1 MGVGRRQ
8 REGGRP
14 RVVIAGAG
22 LGGVAA
28 ARRLARA
35 PVEVTVVDRENYQTF
50 SPLLYEVA
58 NCILDAEQ
66 VGHSVRALLRRCPN
80 AHFRL
85 DEVTGAD
92 WEAKELL
99 LGSGEPLRFDYLVLA
114 TGLPPSFHGVEG
126 AAEHAFPLK
135 TMEDALRLRHRTLLR
150 LEQAAGQPSLVGQ
163 GHLDFVLVGG
173 GPTGVELAGALAEV
187 YLHAFKRDYPEVAI
201 DRARIIVLEMS
212 DGLLPAFDPRL
223 RRYAQEFLQGHRV
236 EVRLRSRIERVT
248 PDSVVVAGGERLP
261 AGTIIWATGLGP
273 GQVSA
278 RLGLACGRD
287 GRVAVE
293 RDLRLPGR
301 DDTFV
306 IGDLAALPMRRGSL
320 HPQLAQFALQGGRH
334 AARQIERLLRGQRTR
349 PFRYLDKGM
358 VACIGRP
365 AGVVQAGPLRLTGR
379 LGFLTLSE
387 LHLLYLEGQRNRASV
402 AVNWLW
408 SGATRGRGSALL
420 IEPPADG
427 TREPAAVKQP
437 GDTAPPTLEQAAR
450 RAGHR
455 LPASP

>member
-1 MGVGRRQ
+1 MVGRRQ
-8 REGGRP
+8 PDRGGP

-85 DEVTGAD
+85 GEATGTD
-92 WEAKELL
+92 WESKELL
-99 LGSGEPLRFDYLVLA
+99 LASGERLRFDYLVLA
-114 TGLPPSFHGVEG
+114 TGLPPTFHGIDG
-126 AAEHAFPLK
+126 ASEYAFPLK

-150 LEQAAGQPSLVGQ
+150 LEQAAARPSLVGE
-163 GHLDFVLVGG
+163 GHLDIVLVGG

-187 YLHAFKRDYPEVAI
+187 YLHAFKRDYPEIDI
-201 DRARIIVLEMS
+201 DRARIVLLEMS
-212 DGLLPAFDPRL
+212 DGLLPAFHPRL
-223 RRYAQEFLQGHRV
+223 RQYAQDFLEAHRV

-248 PDSVVVAGGERLP
+248 PNSVIVADGEELR
-261 AGTIIWATGLGP
+261 AGTIIWAAGLGP

-278 RLGLACGRD
+278 RLGLPHGPD
-287 GRVAVE
+287 GRVPVK
-293 RDLRLPGR
+293 RDLRLQGR

-306 IGDLAALPMRRGSL
+306 IGDLASLPRRHGGL

-334 AARQIERLLRGQRTR
+334 AARQIQRLLQGQPTR

-358 VACIGRP
+358 VASIGRP

-408 SGATRGRGSALL
+408 SGATRGRGASLL

-427 TREPAAVKQP
+427 TREAAGVSNP
-437 GDTAPPTLEQAAR
+437 VALSHDW
-450 RAGHR
+450 
-455 LPASP
+455 

>member
-1 MGVGRRQ
+1 
-8 REGGRP
+8 
-14 RVVIAGAG
+14 VVIAGAG

-28 ARRLARA
+28 ARRLAGA
-35 PVEVTVVDRENYQTF
+35 DVEVTVLDRENYQTF

-99 LGSGEPLRFDYLVLA
+99 LGSGERLSFDYLVLA
-114 TGLPPSFHGVEG
+114 TGLPPTFRGVEG
-126 AAEHAFPLK
+126 ASEYAFPLK

-150 LEQAAGQPSLVGQ
+150 LEQAAARPSLVRE

-187 YLHAFKRDYPEVAI
+187 YLHAFKRDYPELDI
-201 DRARIIVLEMS
+201 DRARITLLEMS
-212 DGLLPAFDPRL
+212 DGLLPAFDRRL
-223 RRYAQEFLQGHRV
+223 RQYAQEFLETHRV

-248 PDSVVVAGGERLP
+248 PNSVIVAGGEELP

-273 GQVSA
+273 DELSG
-278 RLGLACGRD
+278 RLGLAHGPD
-287 GRVAVE
+287 GRLAVE

-306 IGDLAALPMRRGSL
+306 IGDLAALPMRRGGL

-334 AARQIERLLRGQRTR
+334 AARQIQRLMHRQPTR
-349 PFRYLDKGM
+349 PFHYLDKGM

-365 AGVVQAGPLRLTGR
+365 AGIVQAGPVRLTGR
-379 LGFLTLSE
+379 LGWYTLSE

-408 SGATRGRGSALL
+408 SYATRGRGAALL

-427 TREPAAVKQP
+427 TREATAV
-437 GDTAPPTLEQAAR
+437 E
-450 RAGHR
+450 HR
-455 LPASP
+455 LASARPTAKRVARPGSGRR

>member
-1 MGVGRRQ
+1 MAVSRRQ
-8 REGGRP
+8 SDRGWP
-14 RVVIAGAG
+14 RVVIVGAG

-66 VGHSVRALLRRCPN
+66 VGHPVRALLRRCPN

-85 DEVTGAD
+85 DEVSAAD
-92 WEAKELL
+92 WEAKEVL
-99 LGSGEPLRFDYLVLA
+99 LGSGERLPFDYLVLA
-114 TGLPPSFHGVEG
+114 TGLPPTFHGVEG
-126 AAEHAFPLK
+126 AAEYAFGLK

-150 LEQAAGQPSLVGQ
+150 LEQVAARPALVGE

-187 YLHAFKRDYPEVAI
+187 YLHAFKRDYPEIGI
-201 DRARIIVLEMS
+201 DRARIVVLEMS
-212 DGLLPAFDPRL
+212 DHLLPAFHPRL
-223 RRYAQEFLQGHRV
+223 GRYAQEFLESHRV
-236 EVRLRSRIERVT
+236 EVRLGARIERVT
-248 PDSVVVAGGERLP
+248 PDSVVAAGGERIP

-273 GQVSA
+273 GEVSA
-278 RLGLACGRD
+278 RLGLACDPG
-287 GRVAVE
+287 GRVPVE

-301 DDTFV
+301 DDVFV
-306 IGDLAALPMRRGSL
+306 IGDLAALPRRHGGL

-334 AARQIERLLRGQRTR
+334 AAKQIERLLHGQPTRT
-349 PFRYLDKGM
+349 FRYLDKGM

-379 LGFLTLSE
+379 LGWYTLSE

-402 AVNWLW
+402 AVNWAW
-408 SGATRGRGSALL
+408 SYATRGRGASLL
-420 IEPPADG
+420 IEPPSTEDS
-427 TREPAAVKQP
+427 K
-437 GDTAPPTLEQAAR
+437 
-450 RAGHR
+450 R
-455 LPASP
+455 LL